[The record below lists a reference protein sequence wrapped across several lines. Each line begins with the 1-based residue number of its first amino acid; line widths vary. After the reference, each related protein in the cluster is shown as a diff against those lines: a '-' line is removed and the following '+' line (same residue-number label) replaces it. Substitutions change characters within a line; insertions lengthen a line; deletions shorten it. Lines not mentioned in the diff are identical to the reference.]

1 MFFKKPELL
10 FSTNRDGYFPL
21 SSNNF
26 LQIIAGIK
34 ETFLSLSPGS
44 LNNHV

>member
-26 LQIIAGIK
+26 L
-34 ETFLSLSPGS
+34 
-44 LNNHV
+44 